1 MSATAVILMV
11 TATAVVSA
19 ILGAA
24 VSAHKMHYKVS
35 YMLDAL
41 EDKETNFRFDEKR
54 IFERRFNIILN
65 RLRRI
70 FENETKEI
78 KEQKEYFAQMLN
90 HVNTGV
96 IAVAADGKIPKN
108 NGKILYCNKAAE
120 NILSVSSIS
129 HLRQLSLIDLSVEEA
144 FENICPSGEKRV
156 SFYDERG
163 QKTIVLN
170 ASTASI
176 DKKEV
181 KIITFNDITSDI
193 IQSEEISWNRL
204 IRVLTH
210 EIMNTVTPI
219 ASLSE
224 MLSQEINEGTD
235 REELKKGLE
244 TISESS
250 KGLIRFVNTYRSL
263 TRVSPPVKKVFYFSE
278 LTDRVIGLT
287 REQMPDTT
295 IHYTEKSEDII
306 LYADENQIFQIII
319 NLVKNAVQA
328 GAGKIEITAE
338 IDASER
344 VVINVGNDG
353 KPISPDSRK
362 EIFVPFFTTKQDGSG
377 IGLSLSRQIMRLH
390 NGTMV
395 LSRSDEKATVFTLCF
410 G

>member
-1 MSATAVILMV
+1 MNVPAVIFVAM
-11 TATAVVSA
+11 ATVVASGILGAVVSA
-19 ILGAA
+19 R
-24 VSAHKMHYKVS
+24 KMHSKVR

-41 EDKETNFRFDEKR
+41 EDKETNFRFDEKMLLAG
-54 IFERRFNIILN
+54 RFNRTLN

-78 KEQKEYFAQMLN
+78 KEQEEYFAQMLN

-96 IAVAADGKIPKN
+96 IAVDSDTKKPKN

-120 NILSVSSIS
+120 NILAISSAS
-129 HLRQLSLIDLSVEEA
+129 HLRQLSIIDPTVAEA

-170 ASTASI
+170 ASAARI
-176 DKKEV
+176 GKKEI
-181 KIITFNDITSDI
+181 KIITFNDITSEI
-193 IQSEEISWNRL
+193 LQSEENSWDKL

-224 MLSQEINEGTD
+224 MLSREIKVEAD
-235 REELKKGLE
+235 LEELKKGLE

-250 KGLIRFVNTYRSL
+250 KGLIRFVNTYRNL

-278 LTDRVIGLT
+278 LAERIISLT
-287 REQMPDTT
+287 REQTPDTT
-295 IHYTEKSEDII
+295 ISYIEKSDDII

-319 NLVKNAVQA
+319 NLVRNAMQA
-328 GAGKIEITAE
+328 NATKIDITAE
-338 IDASER
+338 IDSSER
-344 VVINVGNDG
+344 VVVNINNNG
-353 KPISPDSRK
+353 KPISPDCRK

-390 NGTMV
+390 NGTIT